1 MQDGHVGPG
10 HRPVVVLDLNLTA
23 SFEVV
28 ATMYEITV
36 AVPRTKHAVRRRLAF
51 PVDDVSRRQIRP
63 PPRTSPR
70 PFCYMSGTTAPL
82 RKHFVI
88 TARHSSLDCAGAYYS
103 AALLTL
109 ACDLNR

>member
-1 MQDGHVGPG
+1 MEDGHVGPG
-10 HRPVVVLDLNLTA
+10 HRPVAVRPGSLIDREA
-23 SFEVV
+23 
-28 ATMYEITV
+28 TV

-63 PPRTSPR
+63 PPRTLPR